1 MKLYLVQIAPELGNP
16 EANLATML
24 GWIDRGLAAGADLIA
39 FGECAREGYDVTGKV
54 DYAALAEPVPGP
66 ATEAVR
72 ARLKG
77 SRSLVCFGMAERD
90 ARGDVY
96 NSAPLI
102 AADAVIGV
110 ARKLYLVHLHAPT
123 SGKRYAEDLFF
134 QPGQRI
140 GIFDTEFGRI
150 GIQICLDNRH
160 PEIAQAQAVAGCWLK
175 LRPSAV
181 PQRGKSATS
190 SLDLA
195 RGIENQMC
203 DLFVNL
209 AGDQGGVRYKGG
221 TSVIM
226 GSKGVVARAS
236 VGDEA
241 VAEALEYEV
250 TAEDVYKA
258 RGGWH
263 NIREIRPDLVRQLY
277 DLADT
282 YQHGRRD
289 ASP

>member
-1 MKLYLVQIAPELGNP
+1 MKLYLVQITPELGNP
-16 EANLATML
+16 QANLAKIL
-24 GWIDRGLAAGADLIA
+24 GWVDRGIAAGADLIA
-39 FGECAREGYDVTGKV
+39 FGECAREGYEVTGKV

-72 ARLKG
+72 QRLEGTKT
-77 SRSLVCFGMAERD
+77 LVCFGMAERD

-102 AADAVIGV
+102 GANGVIGV
-110 ARKLYLVHLHAPT
+110 ARKLYLVHLLAPT
-123 SGKRYAEDLFF
+123 SGKLHAEDLFF
-134 QPGQRI
+134 KAGQRI

-175 LRPSAV
+175 LRPAAV
-181 PQRGKSATS
+181 PDRSGKGSVSA
-190 SLDLA
+190 LDLA

-209 AGDQGGVRYKGG
+209 AGDQGGVPYKGG

-226 GSKGVVARAS
+226 GAKGVAAQAS
-236 VGDEA
+236 VGKDARE
-241 VAEALEYEV
+241 EALEFEV
-250 TAEDVYKA
+250 TPDDVYRA

-263 NIREIRPDLVRQLY
+263 NVRETRPDLIKQLY
-277 DLADT
+277 DLAT
-282 YQHGRRD
+282 EYQYGDRQV
-289 ASP
+289 